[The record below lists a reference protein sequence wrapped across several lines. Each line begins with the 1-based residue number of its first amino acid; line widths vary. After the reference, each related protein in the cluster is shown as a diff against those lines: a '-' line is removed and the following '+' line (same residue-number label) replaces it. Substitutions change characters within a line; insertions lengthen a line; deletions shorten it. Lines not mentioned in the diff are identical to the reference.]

1 MYEVPTSLSPS
12 RVESFINC
20 PLAFRFSSIEKL
32 PELPTVATT
41 RGSLVHRALE
51 LLFVHPAEDRNAE
64 RLSVALD
71 RALNEF
77 IATPDYQLL
86 NLNEAEAAQFERDCR
101 DLTARYLEMEDP
113 TNIREIGLELR
124 LAADL
129 EGIELRGIID
139 RLELD
144 ETGDLIVTD
153 YKTGRAP
160 GPKYQA
166 KSLQGVHFYAWLCQE
181 VLGQRPREVRLMYL
195 KSSQVIT
202 ATPTAQSVKFLTT
215 RTLAVYQAVEKAC
228 TTGQFASRQSALCRS
243 CSFQRWCP
251 EFGGDP
257 AKAAA
262 ELLQ

>member
-20 PLAFRFSSIEKL
+20 PLAFRFASIEKL
-32 PELPTVATT
+32 PEPPTVATT

-51 LLFVHPAEDRNAE
+51 LLFVHPADARTAD

-71 RALNEF
+71 RALAEYREL
-77 IATPDYQLL
+77 PEYQLL
-86 NLNEAEAAQFERDCR
+86 NLSAPEAAQFEQDCR
-101 DLTARYLEMEDP
+101 DLTQRYLEMEDP
-113 TNIREIGLELR
+113 TTVKEIGLELR
-124 LAADL
+124 LAANLDGL
-129 EGIELRGIID
+129 ELRGIID

-144 ETGDLIVTD
+144 HTGELIVTD

-160 GPKYQA
+160 GPKYQS

-181 VLGQRPREVRLMYL
+181 VLGQRPKEVRLMYL
-195 KSSQVIT
+195 KSTQVIT
-202 ATPTAQSVKFLTT
+202 AIPTAQSVKFLTT

-228 TTGQFASRQSALCRS
+228 TTGDFAPRQSALCRS

-251 EFGGDP
+251 AFGGDP
-257 AKAAA
+257 ARAAA
-262 ELLQ
+262 EISR